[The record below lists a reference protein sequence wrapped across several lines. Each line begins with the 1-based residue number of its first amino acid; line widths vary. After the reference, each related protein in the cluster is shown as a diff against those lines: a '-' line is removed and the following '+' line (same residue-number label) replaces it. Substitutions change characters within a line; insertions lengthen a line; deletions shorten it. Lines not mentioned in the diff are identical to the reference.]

1 VNGKHKC
8 ENLILYMNGFDEY
21 IIPYLIS
28 QVVSIIILIA
38 AWKRTRWAR
47 WLFSVLFFWAFATNM
62 YIGVTNPDS
71 YLDNARF
78 AIPLY
83 QDFIN
88 GWFSH
93 YNDIIIPLIA
103 IGQLFIAIGMLLRG
117 WWVKLSC
124 IGSIIFLLS
133 IAPLMVGA
141 AFPFSI
147 TVSLAAW
154 LIFLNDDKNYI
165 WKKPTAHGL
174 IKDTA
179 V

>member
-1 VNGKHKC
+1 MDRLH
-8 ENLILYMNGFDEY
+8 EY
-21 IIPYLIS
+21 LVPYLIS
-28 QVVSIIILIA
+28 QAVSLIILIA

-47 WLFSVLFFWAFATNM
+47 WLFSILFLWASGINM
-62 YIGVTNPDS
+62 YLGLTAPDS

-93 YNDIIIPLIA
+93 YNHIIIPLIA
-103 IGQLFIAIGMLLRG
+103 IGQFFIAIGMLLHS
-117 WWVKLSC
+117 WWVKLAC

-133 IAPLMVGA
+133 ISPLMVGS

-147 TVSLAAW
+147 TVSIAAVLV
-154 LIFLNDDKNYI
+154 LINDDRNYI
-165 WKKPTAHGL
+165 WKKQEKVLL
-174 IKDTA
+174 II
-179 V
+179 

>member
-1 VNGKHKC
+1 MEG
-8 ENLILYMNGFDEY
+8 MQEY
-21 IIPYLIS
+21 LVPYLIS
-28 QVVSIIILIA
+28 QAASLIILIV

-47 WLFSVLFFWAFATNM
+47 WLFFVLFLWASATNM
-62 YIGVTNPDS
+62 YIGLTDPDS

-93 YNDIIIPLIA
+93 YNHIIIPLIA
-103 IGQLFIAIGMLLRG
+103 VGQFFISIGMVLHG
-117 WWVKLSC
+117 WWVKFAC

-147 TVSLAAW
+147 TVSIASW

-165 WKKPTAHGL
+165 WKMQEKGL
-174 IKDTA
+174 LPI
-179 V
+179 

>member
-1 VNGKHKC
+1 
-8 ENLILYMNGFDEY
+8 MNELNEY
-21 IIPYLIS
+21 LVPYTIS
-28 QVVSIIILIA
+28 QGVSIVFLIV

-47 WLFSVLFFWAFATNM
+47 ALFSALFLWASATNM
-62 YIGVTNPDS
+62 YIGLTNPDS

-93 YNDIIIPLIA
+93 YNHIIIPLIA
-103 IGQLFIAIGMLLRG
+103 IGQFCISIGMLLHG
-117 WWVKLSC
+117 WWVKLAC

-147 TVSLAAW
+147 TVSIAAW
-154 LIFLNDDKNYI
+154 LIFLNDDKKYI
-165 WKKPTAHGL
+165 WKRQEEGL
-174 IKDTA
+174 LVI
-179 V
+179 

>member
-1 VNGKHKC
+1 MEGLH
-8 ENLILYMNGFDEY
+8 EY
-21 IIPYLIS
+21 LVPYFIS
-28 QVVSIIILIA
+28 QAASLIILIA
-38 AWKRTRWAR
+38 AWKRTRWGR
-47 WLFSVLFFWAFATNM
+47 WLFSVLFLWASVTNM
-62 YIGVTNPDS
+62 YIGITNPDS

-93 YNDIIIPLIA
+93 YNHIIIPLIA
-103 IGQLFIAIGMLLRG
+103 IGQFCISIGMLLHG
-117 WWVKLSC
+117 WWVKLAC

-147 TVSLAAW
+147 TVSIAAW
-154 LIFLNDDKNYI
+154 LIFLNDDKKYI
-165 WKKPTAHGL
+165 WKRQEEGL
-174 IKDTA
+174 LVI
-179 V
+179 

>member
-1 VNGKHKC
+1 
-8 ENLILYMNGFDEY
+8 MNELNDY
-21 IIPYLIS
+21 LVPYTIS
-28 QVVSIIILIA
+28 QVVSIVILVA

-47 WLFSVLFFWAFATNM
+47 WLFSALFLWSTATNM
-62 YIGVTNPDS
+62 YIGLTNPDS
-71 YLDNARF
+71 YFDNARF

-93 YNDIIIPLIA
+93 YNHIIIPLIA
-103 IGQLFIAIGMLLRG
+103 IGQFFISIGMLLHG
-117 WWVKLSC
+117 WWVKLAC

-147 TVSLAAW
+147 TVSIAAW

-165 WKKPTAHGL
+165 WKRQERSLL
-174 IKDTA
+174 II
-179 V
+179 

>member
-1 VNGKHKC
+1 MEG
-8 ENLILYMNGFDEY
+8 LQEY
-21 IIPYLIS
+21 LVPYFIS
-28 QVVSIIILIA
+28 QAASLIILIA

-47 WLFSVLFFWAFATNM
+47 WLFSALFLWASATNI
-62 YIGVTNPDS
+62 YIGLTDPDS

-93 YNDIIIPLIA
+93 YNHIIIPLIA
-103 IGQLFIAIGMLLRG
+103 VGQFFIAAGILLQG
-117 WWVKLSC
+117 WWVKLAC

-133 IAPLMVGA
+133 IAPLMIGS

-147 TVSLAAW
+147 TVSIAAV
-154 LIFLNDDKNYI
+154 LILIEDDKNYI
-165 WKKPTAHGL
+165 WKRQEKSVLTL
-174 IKDTA
+174 
-179 V
+179 

>member
-1 VNGKHKC
+1 
-8 ENLILYMNGFDEY
+8 MNGFDEY
-21 IIPYLIS
+21 IIPYVIS

-47 WLFSVLFFWAFATNM
+47 WLFAALFLWASATNM
-62 YIGVTNPDS
+62 YIGLTNPDS

-83 QDFIN
+83 QEFIN

-93 YNDIIIPLIA
+93 YNHVIIPLIA
-103 IGQLFIAIGMLLRG
+103 VGQFLIAIGMLLHG
-117 WWVKLSC
+117 WWVKLAC
-124 IGSIIFLLS
+124 IGSMIFLLS
-133 IAPLMVGA
+133 IAPLMVAA

-147 TVSLAAW
+147 TVSIAAW

-165 WKKPTAHGL
+165 WKRQEEGL
-174 IKDTA
+174 LIL
-179 V
+179 

>member
-1 VNGKHKC
+1 MDG
-8 ENLILYMNGFDEY
+8 LQEY
-21 IIPYLIS
+21 FVPYLIS
-28 QVVSIIILIA
+28 QAASLIILIA

-47 WLFSVLFFWAFATNM
+47 WLFSVLFLWASATNM
-62 YIGVTNPDS
+62 YIGLTNPDS

-93 YNDIIIPLIA
+93 YNHIIIPLIA
-103 IGQLFIAIGMLLRG
+103 VGQFFISIGMLLHG
-117 WWVKLSC
+117 WWVKLAC
-124 IGSIIFLLS
+124 LGSIIFLLS

-147 TVSLAAW
+147 TVSIASW

-165 WKKPTAHGL
+165 WKRQEKSML
-174 IKDTA
+174 I

>member
-1 VNGKHKC
+1 MDG
-8 ENLILYMNGFDEY
+8 LQEY
-21 IIPYLIS
+21 FVPYLIS
-28 QVVSIIILIA
+28 QAASLIILIA

-47 WLFSVLFFWAFATNM
+47 WLFSTLFFWASATNM
-62 YIGVTNPDS
+62 YIGLTDPDS

-93 YNDIIIPLIA
+93 YNHIIIPLIA
-103 IGQLFIAIGMLLRG
+103 IGQFFIAIGMLLHG
-117 WWVKLSC
+117 WWVKLAC

-147 TVSLAAW
+147 TVSIASW

-165 WKKPTAHGL
+165 WKRQEKSML
-174 IKDTA
+174 I

>member
-1 VNGKHKC
+1 MDG
-8 ENLILYMNGFDEY
+8 LQEY
-21 IIPYLIS
+21 FVPYLIS
-28 QVVSIIILIA
+28 QAASLIILIA

-47 WLFSVLFFWAFATNM
+47 WLFSALFLWASATNM
-62 YIGVTNPDS
+62 YIGLTDPDS

-93 YNDIIIPLIA
+93 YNHIIIPLIA
-103 IGQLFIAIGMLLRG
+103 VGQFFIAIGMLLHN
-117 WWVKLSC
+117 WWVKLAC
-124 IGSIIFLLS
+124 IGSIIFLLGIS
-133 IAPLMVGA
+133 PLMVGS

-147 TVSLAAW
+147 TVSIAAV
-154 LIFLNDDKNYI
+154 LILTDDDKNYI
-165 WKKPTAHGL
+165 WKKQEKGL
-174 IKDTA
+174 LF

>member
-1 VNGKHKC
+1 MDGLN
-8 ENLILYMNGFDEY
+8 EY
-21 IIPYLIS
+21 FIPY
-28 QVVSIIILIA
+28 VVSQAVSLIILII

-47 WLFSVLFFWAFATNM
+47 WLFAILFLWAFATNM
-62 YIGVTNPDS
+62 YIGLTNPDS

-83 QDFIN
+83 RDFIN

-93 YNDIIIPLIA
+93 YNHIIIPLIA
-103 IGQLFIAIGMLLRG
+103 VGQIFLAIGMVLHG
-117 WWVKLSC
+117 WWVKFAC

-147 TVSLAAW
+147 TVSIAAW
-154 LIFLNDDKNYI
+154 LILLNDDKNYI
-165 WKKPTAHGL
+165 WKRQENGL
-174 IKDTA
+174 LVI
-179 V
+179 

>member
-1 VNGKHKC
+1 MEGLQ
-8 ENLILYMNGFDEY
+8 EYLMPY
-21 IIPYLIS
+21 IISQAASLIM
-28 QVVSIIILIA
+28 LIA
-38 AWKRTRWAR
+38 ALKRTRWAR
-47 WLFSVLFFWAFATNM
+47 WLFSMLFLWASATNM
-62 YIGVTNPDS
+62 YIGLTDPDS

-93 YNDIIIPLIA
+93 YNHIIIPLIA
-103 IGQLFIAIGMLLRG
+103 VGQFFIAAGMILNG
-117 WWVKLSC
+117 WWVKLAC

-133 IAPLMVGA
+133 IAPLMVGS

-147 TVSLAAW
+147 TVSIAAV
-154 LIFLNDDKNYI
+154 LILINDDKNYA
-165 WKKPTAHGL
+165 WKRQEKSLL
-174 IKDTA
+174 I

>member
-1 VNGKHKC
+1 
-8 ENLILYMNGFDEY
+8 MNELNEY
-21 IIPYLIS
+21 LVPYTIS
-28 QVVSIIILIA
+28 QGVSIVFLIV

-47 WLFSVLFFWAFATNM
+47 ALFSALFLWASATNM
-62 YIGVTNPDS
+62 YIGLTNPDS

-88 GWFSH
+88 RWFSH
-93 YNDIIIPLIA
+93 YNHIIIPLIA
-103 IGQLFIAIGMLLRG
+103 VGQFFISIGMLLHG
-117 WWVKLSC
+117 WWVKLAC

-147 TVSLAAW
+147 TVSIASW
-154 LIFLNDDKNYI
+154 VIFLNDDRNYI
-165 WKKPTAHGL
+165 WKRQQKSML
-174 IKDTA
+174 I

>member
-1 VNGKHKC
+1 
-8 ENLILYMNGFDEY
+8 MNELNEY
-21 IIPYLIS
+21 LVPYAIS
-28 QVVSIIILIA
+28 QVVSIVFLIV
-38 AWKRTRWAR
+38 AWNKTRWAR
-47 WLFSVLFFWAFATNM
+47 WLFFALFLWASATNM
-62 YIGVTNPDS
+62 YIGLTDPDS

-93 YNDIIIPLIA
+93 YNHIIIPLIA
-103 IGQLFIAIGMLLRG
+103 IGQFFIAAGMLLHG
-117 WWVKLSC
+117 WWVKLAC

-133 IAPLMVGA
+133 ISPLMVGS

-147 TVSLAAW
+147 TVSIAAV
-154 LIFLNDDKNYI
+154 LILIDDDKDYI
-165 WKKPTAHGL
+165 WKRQEKSLLT
-174 IKDTA
+174 

>member
-1 VNGKHKC
+1 
-8 ENLILYMNGFDEY
+8 MNELNEY
-21 IIPYLIS
+21 LVPYTIS
-28 QVVSIIILIA
+28 QGVSIVFLIV

-47 WLFSVLFFWAFATNM
+47 ALFSALFLWASATNM
-62 YIGVTNPDS
+62 YMGLTNPDS

-93 YNDIIIPLIA
+93 YNHIIIPLIA
-103 IGQLFIAIGMLLRG
+103 IGQFCISIGMLLHG
-117 WWVKLSC
+117 WWVKLAC

-147 TVSLAAW
+147 TVSIAAW
-154 LIFLNDDKNYI
+154 LIFLNDDKKYI
-165 WKKPTAHGL
+165 WKRQEEGL
-174 IKDTA
+174 LVI
-179 V
+179 

>member
-1 VNGKHKC
+1 
-8 ENLILYMNGFDEY
+8 MNGFDEY
-21 IIPYLIS
+21 IIPYVIS

-47 WLFSVLFFWAFATNM
+47 WLFFALFLWAAATNM
-62 YIGVTNPDS
+62 YIGLTNPDS

-93 YNDIIIPLIA
+93 YNHIIIPLISV
-103 IGQLFIAIGMLLRG
+103 GQVFIAIGMLLHK
-117 WWVKLSC
+117 WWVKLAC
-124 IGSIIFLLS
+124 IGSIFFLLS
-133 IAPLMVGA
+133 IAPLMVAA

-147 TVSLAAW
+147 TVSIAAW

-165 WKKPTAHGL
+165 WKRQEESLL
-174 IKDTA
+174 II
-179 V
+179 